1 MKLVMLSVLL
11 KHRDNLHVVLKSQI
25 NLFTRKI
32 NIL

>member
-11 KHRDNLHVVLKSQI
+11 KHRDNLVLKSQI